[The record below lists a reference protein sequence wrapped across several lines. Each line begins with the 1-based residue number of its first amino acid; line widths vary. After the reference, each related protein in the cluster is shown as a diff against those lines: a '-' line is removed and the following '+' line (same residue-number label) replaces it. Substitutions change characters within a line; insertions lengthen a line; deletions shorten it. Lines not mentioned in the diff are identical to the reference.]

1 MICIVTCINSDKYK
15 NILLNLLSSFSY
27 SLEEDNKNWD
37 QTKQLT
43 DFPMLKFLLPT
54 LTAALFE
61 EIVWVNNL

>member
-43 DFPMLKFLLPT
+43 DFPMLKFLLPPC
-54 LTAALFE
+54 TATLFE